1 MNWHTF
7 LGFSPFGIVVEGDVF
22 PSVESLLGLSTE
34 FKWFPLSPAPV
45 AVLDKLEDA
54 TFTEEVFLRAGFPG

>member
-1 MNWHTF
+1 M
-7 LGFSPFGIVVEGDVF
+7 GIVTEEDVF

-45 AVLDKLEDA
+45 AVLDELEDA